1 MRGPA
6 IAGLLREDLVDGAPR
21 EPAAKH
27 RIDRVMIER
36 RVIVGFGARRMRLTA
51 RFPESLHRSPQ
62 NPSRPQLREI
72 LCGR

>member
-6 IAGLLREDLVDGAPR
+6 IAGLLREDLVHGAPR